1 MAQYFADMKSMA
13 EFASPMRE
21 QQAGIRSAE
30 SLPVVV
36 YTPASGLRSP
46 ARMARQMW
54 RDLKASRELALRLMV
69 RDISARYRQSYL
81 GVFWAFLS
89 PITTALVFVMLN
101 RQKVIN
107 IGATDI
113 PYPAFVMFGT
123 VLWQLFAESISAPL
137 DAVNSNR
144 SILTK
149 INFPREA
156 LVLSGIGQI
165 LFNLGIK
172 FLILAAVFVIFRVPL
187 TWGVL
192 LAPFAILMLM
202 LLGIALGLLITPL
215 GTLYQDVSTAMG
227 TVISLWFFATPVVY
241 PPPQRWPISL
251 LSTLNP
257 VSPLLSGTRDLV
269 TKGTLDEPIMFA
281 VVSVLTLLVLI
292 LAWILYRLSMP
303 ILIER
308 MSA

>member
-1 MAQYFADMKSMA
+1 MRAQ
-13 EFASPMRE
+13 
-21 QQAGIRSAE
+21 QTGIQSAE
-30 SLPVVV
+30 SLPVIV
-36 YTPASGLRSP
+36 YTPTSGGLRSP

-54 RDLKASRELALRLMV
+54 RDLKASRELAWRLMA

-81 GVFWAFLS
+81 GVLWAFLS
-89 PITTALVFVMLN
+89 PITTALIFVVLN

-107 IGATDI
+107 IGVTDV
-113 PYPAFVMFGT
+113 PYPVFVMFGT
-123 VLWQLFAESISAPL
+123 VLWQLFAESINAPL
-137 DAVNSNR
+137 NAVNSNR

-156 LVLSGIGQI
+156 LVLSGMGQI
-165 LFNLGIK
+165 LFDLGIK
-172 FLILAAVFVIFRVPL
+172 SLILIAVFVIFQVPL

-202 LLGIALGLLITPL
+202 LLGIALGLLIAPI
-215 GTLYQDVSTAMG
+215 GTLYQDVSAAMS
-227 TVISLWFFATPVVY
+227 VIISIWFFVTPVIY
-241 PPPQRWPISL
+241 PPPQRWPVSL

-257 VSPLLSGTRDLV
+257 VSPFLSGARDLA
-269 TKGTLDEPIMFA
+269 TKGTLDDPILFV

-292 LAWILYRLSMP
+292 LAWILYRLSIP